1 MNAKAASNGGLSA
14 FRLVIPLPKAKSHG
28 HFGPGHQNQKP
39 FYMSQPQPNKPNKRI
54 ERLCGEAS
62 EAWRRQDYEKSISLL
77 ELAVHEEPSN
87 PSLHLNLAR
96 AHGLRYDYSAV
107 ERCIEKA
114 LQVSQGR
121 VQILEEAAGICSTF
135 KNLDLMLGYLE
146 RASQKKGVS
155 IGALISLADIHLI
168 DDRIDEAAEMVERAA
183 RIDRTDP
190 RVLLKEA
197 VLKRQRGQINEAES
211 QFRDLLANSAVDALT
226 RIRAAYALAGILDGA
241 GQYDEAMTA
250 LLEAKA
256 IQRTQAAALAA
267 PLQQMQQLNQEMA
280 RCITTAI
287 LERWHAGAVNL
298 QPPRRIALLAGHPR
312 SGTTLL
318 EQVLDAHS
326 DVISLEETT
335 LIHDEIYRP
344 MARDFPPGA
353 GIFQMLD
360 SAPPSVLCRLREN
373 YFRCA
378 ERFLR
383 QAIGNR
389 LLVDKNP
396 GLNVMVPVLVRVFPE
411 TKFLVALRDPRDVVM
426 SCFMQALTLTPAS
439 SAYLTMD
446 ATVNQYA
453 NVMDFW
459 RAMLPRM
466 GDRGMYVRYEE
477 MVDDLPTVARSV
489 LGFLG
494 VGFEDNVLKFY
505 EHART
510 KRVNS
515 PSCAEVRKPLY
526 RTAVGRWRNYEK
538 HLEPYMSRLEPF
550 LKELDYH

>member
-1 MNAKAASNGGLSA
+1 
-14 FRLVIPLPKAKSHG
+14 
-28 HFGPGHQNQKP
+28 
-39 FYMSQPQPNKPNKRI
+39 MSQPHPNKPNKAI

-62 EAWRRQDYEKSISLL
+62 EAWRRQDYQKSISLL
-77 ELAVHEEPSN
+77 EQAVQKEPSN

-114 LQVSQGR
+114 LQVSQGS
-121 VQILEEAAGICSTF
+121 VQMLEEAAGICSTF

-155 IGALISLADIHLI
+155 IEALISLADIYVI
-168 DDRIDEAAEMVERAA
+168 DDRFDEAAEMVERAA
-183 RIDRTDP
+183 RIDRKDP

-211 QFRDLLANSAVDALT
+211 QFRDLLANSAGDVLT

-250 LLEAKA
+250 LLEGKA
-256 IQRTQAAALAA
+256 IQRAQAAMYAA
-267 PLQQMQQLNQEMA
+267 PLQQMQKLNQEMA
-280 RCITTAI
+280 GSITTAI
-287 LERWHAGAVNL
+287 LDRWRADAVIL

-312 SGTTLL
+312 AGTTLL

-360 SAPPSVLCRLREN
+360 SAPPSVLRHLREN

-378 ERFLR
+378 EMFLR
-383 QAIGNR
+383 QAIGSR

-426 SCFMQALTLTPAS
+426 SCFMQALTLTPTS
-439 SAYLTMD
+439 SAYLTLGG
-446 ATVNQYA
+446 TVNQYA

-459 RAMLPRM
+459 LAMLPRM
-466 GDRGMYVRYEE
+466 GDQGMQVRYEE

-494 VGFEDNVLKFY
+494 VGFEDNVLKFH

-515 PSCAEVRKPLY
+515 PSYAEVRTPLY

-538 HLEPYMSRLEPF
+538 YLEPYLSGLEPF
-550 LKELDYH
+550 LKELNYH

>member
-1 MNAKAASNGGLSA
+1 
-14 FRLVIPLPKAKSHG
+14 
-28 HFGPGHQNQKP
+28 
-39 FYMSQPQPNKPNKRI
+39 MSQPRPNKPDKGI
-54 ERLCGEAS
+54 ERLCQEAG
-62 EAWRRQDYEKSISLL
+62 EAWRRQDYQKSISLL
-77 ELAVHEEPSN
+77 ELAVQKDPSN
-87 PSLHLNLAR
+87 SSLHLNLAR

-107 ERCIEKA
+107 ERCLEKA

-121 VQILEEAAGICSTF
+121 VQILEEAAGICSAF
-135 KNLDLMLGYLE
+135 KNLDMMLGYLE

-155 IGALISLADIHLI
+155 IDALISLADIYVL
-168 DDRIDEAAEMVERAA
+168 DNRMDEAAEVVERAA
-183 RIDRTDP
+183 RMDRKDP

-197 VLKRQRGQINEAES
+197 LLKQQRGQVNEAES
-211 QFRDLLANSAVDALT
+211 QFRDVLANSAADALT
-226 RIRAAYALAGILDGA
+226 RVRAAYTLAGILDGA

-250 LLEAKA
+250 LLEGKA
-256 IQRTQAAALAA
+256 IQRTQAAVLAA
-267 PLQQMQQLNQEMA
+267 PLQQMQNLNQEMA
-280 RCITTAI
+280 RAITPAI
-287 LERWHAGAVNL
+287 LDRWRADAARL
-298 QPPRRIALLAGHPR
+298 QPARRLALLAGHPR

-318 EQVLDAHS
+318 EQVLEAHS

-344 MARDFPPGA
+344 MALDFPPGA

-360 SAPPSVLCRLREN
+360 SAPPSVLRHLREN
-373 YFRCA
+373 YFCCA

-383 QAIGNR
+383 QAIGSR

-396 GLNVMVPVLVRVFPE
+396 GLNVMVPVLARVLPE

-439 SAYLTMD
+439 SAYLTMGE
-446 ATVNQYA
+446 TVKQYA

-466 GDRGMYVRYEE
+466 GAQGMHVRYEE
-477 MVDDLPTVARSV
+477 MVDDLPAVARSV

-494 VGFEDNVLKFY
+494 LGFEDNVLKFH

-515 PSCAEVRKPLY
+515 PSYAEVRKPLY

-538 HLEPYMSRLEPF
+538 YLEPYMPGLEPF
-550 LKELDYH
+550 VKELNYH

>member
-1 MNAKAASNGGLSA
+1 M
-14 FRLVIPLPKAKSHG
+14 SH
-28 HFGPGHQNQKP
+28 
-39 FYMSQPQPNKPNKRI
+39 PQPNKPNKEI

-62 EAWRRQDYEKSISLL
+62 EAWRRQDYHKSIRLL
-77 ELAVHEEPSN
+77 DLAVQKEPFN

-96 AHGLRYDYSAV
+96 AHALRYDYSAV
-107 ERCIEKA
+107 ERCLEKA

-121 VQILEEAAGICSTF
+121 VQMLEEAAGICSTF

-155 IGALISLADIHLI
+155 LGTLISLADIYVI
-168 DDRIDEAAEMVERAA
+168 DNRIDEAAEIVERAA
-183 RIDRTDP
+183 RIDRKDP

-197 VLKRQRGQINEAES
+197 VLKQQRGQINEAES
-211 QFRDLLANSAVDALT
+211 QFRDVLANSAADFLT
-226 RIRAAYALAGILDGA
+226 RTRAAYALAGILDGA

-280 RCITTAI
+280 RSITSAI
-287 LERWHAGAVNL
+287 LDRWRAGAVKL
-298 QPPRRIALLAGHPR
+298 QPPRRITLLAGHPR

-344 MARDFPPGA
+344 LARDFPPGA

-360 SAPPSVLCRLREN
+360 SAPPSVLCHLREN

-378 ERFLR
+378 ESFLR
-383 QAIGNR
+383 QAIGSR
-389 LLVDKNP
+389 LLIDKNP

-426 SCFMQALTLTPAS
+426 SCFMQALTLTPTS

-453 NVMDFW
+453 NVMNFW
-459 RAMLPRM
+459 QAMFPRM
-466 GDRGMYVRYEE
+466 GEQAMYVRYEE

-489 LGFLG
+489 LGFLSLR
-494 VGFEDNVLKFY
+494 FEEDVLKFY

-526 RTAVGRWRNYEK
+526 RTAVGRWRHYEK
-538 HLEPYMSRLEPF
+538 YLEPYMSGLKPF
-550 LKELDYH
+550 LKEFNYH